1 MSEEQTSNKLTVQEL
16 LLRLQSSK
24 APMAWVEFLEI
35 YAPTIMMVA
44 NRYAPDL
51 GQANDCFQCICEKLC
66 ENKCHR
72 LLQFNP
78 DQGAKFRTWLI
89 AIVNNLCIDWHRTNH
104 GRPRPPAAIK
114 KLSEMDKLVYKY
126 KFEQNLDLD
135 TCLRLLPVSH
145 PRIRRQQLSDSVAR
159 IHKLLTPQ
167 QRWGLVLQRGRN
179 RSGEELT
186 GREDHLPR
194 EIVELG
200 PGPDLLAQQQQ
211 ERDAL
216 LHAMSRLTPQQRLLL
231 RLYFQEKMPFK
242 DVARIAG
249 LADLHQARR
258 QIQAVLAELK
268 NLLS

>member
-1 MSEEQTSNKLTVQEL
+1 
-16 LLRLQSSK
+16 
-24 APMAWVEFLEI
+24 MAWMEFLDI

-44 NRYAPDL
+44 KRYAPDRD
-51 GQANDCFQCICEKLC
+51 QANDCFQCVCEKLC

-78 DQGAKFRTWLI
+78 DRGAKFRTWLI
-89 AIVNNLCIDWHRTNH
+89 TIVNNLCIDWHRTIH
-104 GRPRPPAAIK
+104 GRPRPPTAIR

-159 IHKLLTPQ
+159 IHKLLTSQ
-167 QRWGLVLQRGRN
+167 QRWGLVFLSGRN
-179 RSGEELT
+179 RSGAGQT
-186 GREDHLPR
+186 GREDHQPR
-194 EIVELG
+194 EIVEPG
-200 PGPDLLAQQQQ
+200 PGPDLLAQQLQ

-242 DVARIAG
+242 DVARIVG
-249 LADLHQARR
+249 FADLHQARR
-258 QIQAVLAELK
+258 QIQDVLAELK
-268 NLLS
+268 NLLSSSKFGF